1 MAIEILSGIAEQAL
15 EAASDNQCDQLEA
28 MCDDGKDW
36 ACRKAERECE

>member
-15 EAASDNQCDQLEA
+15 EAESDNQCDQLEA
-28 MCDDGKDW
+28 MCNGKDW